1 MPTELRD
8 AIPGRKVTFRDGTS
22 VYAVCLADRCESHP
36 YRAFGLYLD
45 ARWVP
50 TWPAA
55 VLDWPDFGLPTNERD
70 TVAHIRDAFQ
80 RARSGQHVE
89 VGCLGGLGRTGTV
102 LACMAILAGE
112 RAEEAVKWVRTN
124 YDARAV
130 ETNEQEA
137 WVMTF
142 GNWEQ
147 V

>member
-1 MPTELRD
+1 
-8 AIPGRKVTFRDGTS
+8 
-22 VYAVCLADRCESHP
+22 
-36 YRAFGLYLD
+36 
-45 ARWVP
+45 
-50 TWPAA
+50 
-55 VLDWPDFGLPTNERD
+55 
-70 TVAHIRDAFQ
+70 
-80 RARSGQHVE
+80 
-89 VGCLGGLGRTGTV
+89 
-102 LACMAILAGE
+102 MAILAGE